1 MREETTVLERSY
13 RAKYRISNA
22 YALLPI
28 HCDSLLK
35 VLRKITEHSTGPEPS
50 SSKNSNGKRRLD
62 VTESSTKRRKIKSS
76 PVVLQTAQDRE
87 DEVPVYL
94 HRFRFR
100 YSKANS
106 KDVTIWYH
114 HEDDNSATSKKMLE
128 AEMALLNFLKECCID
143 AAEPTSIDIGEVDVT
158 PAENC
163 LIVHAQGQSS
173 AWGRDTLLT
182 APAILDDPEAFGY
195 AKGPA
200 ENLFGW
206 LNLTKN
212 SSLAS
217 IRGQLRIVVQPPA
230 QWDVTFARLPFELH
244 LDVTLLFRVPSI
256 FRPIEIKAQ
265 SDNARE
271 NARQNIIR
279 FALPPAVLE
288 EPLAS
293 SFSGRID
300 IPFFYSAIQPAPS
313 VDPKVLVAAQPRALN
328 PTLLPFQK
336 RSTIWLLA
344 REGKAIDST
353 GAVSAREMDA
363 AELPLFWERV
373 VITRDN
379 GEQLVW
385 YYRRLTGT
393 LTPEFPEEQAPAPG
407 GILAEEP
414 GLGKTLECISLILL
428 NPGVGRNPSN
438 SRFDSVAKV
447 DVKDVK
453 TTLIITPGSLSQQW
467 ADELALHAPTLK
479 VLVYE
484 GWQKL
489 PAAINKAS
497 TKQAKGK
504 AKATPVPKRKAR
516 NGKDKAVQ
524 EWLMDVDNEPPE
536 DEPEFQDWWS
546 YVNTF
551 DVCITTYNV
560 LKQDLHVARA
570 PPVRPRRE
578 VAEYSQRRAPRSP
591 LIQCEWYRVIMDE
604 VQMVGGGKT
613 QEMVS
618 LIPRV
623 SSFAVSGTPAKLH
636 VADLSHVLKF
646 LRVDPMIYSSAIW
659 RRLQLPAFA
668 RDFVALFQRYTI
680 RTTKAS
686 VRDELTIPVQTR
698 YLVPIELGRVEQH
711 VYDENI
717 ENALRELGLD
727 ARGVAASEN
736 WQMDA
741 TLLRSWLLKLRQICT
756 HPQVGQLLKQGER
769 TSKGAL
775 KTMSQV
781 LEGMYD
787 QNWRNLMEERRTK
800 VNELARYAQIVQHEE
815 AKEDRYERA
824 LKILLD
830 AEKEV
835 DQLIQ
840 EINTALE
847 QHAEKGE
854 VLKKEAAALREARAH
869 DVQDD
874 RETGDSSRKGK
885 GKAVEEKEN
894 TPASEGMDEDGDI
907 PKTPAG
913 EEHIAKKRGMQARL
927 RECYVSRHRIK
938 FLQGDVYH
946 VMGETKSAEEDTAY
960 AAAEDLRR
968 QLLKITEQSAMR
980 AMTQLDRDIQNGRF
994 ALDDILVKVP
1004 YCEQGGIRS
1013 ADLMAE
1019 ADEIIEE
1026 RMNEQSRLLWK
1037 WRAHIYGLLT
1047 QKLNAGEN
1055 EADGQEYART
1065 LATQGEAEVYL
1076 QAYAALMADRREIL
1090 TAERTALANH
1100 EHKVKKFRNTKA
1112 AVKAA
1117 AAVDDEV
1124 EIPEDV
1130 DINPE
1135 HEVLHKTLA
1144 EERRAIL
1151 EDFEGRA
1158 LKSVVVDLN
1167 AAAAKCMREN
1177 DTEKVLAKE
1186 GALTLRKL
1194 ISEQGAV
1201 NERLEADLALFRKA
1215 FNERI
1220 LYFRQLQEISDSVV
1234 AAEWEGNLENAIEE
1248 CKATQTELDTNI
1260 KTRRARQR
1268 YLEHLAKNQSDG
1280 DDPEEDACILCRCDF
1295 LRGYITHCAH
1305 VFCEDCMKSW
1315 LSRQGSKA
1323 CPVCRVPINVD
1334 TLQRFSIADKAKDGE
1349 RSIPSMPSR
1358 LNGSEPVPK
1367 SRRQIEYNIIS
1378 SGLFDD
1384 IQSTESLGSY
1394 GSKIQTLVRHLLYL
1408 QMTDPGAKSIV
1419 FSAWADSLHII
1430 EHALTSNGIPCL
1442 RIDQAKGKQ
1451 SAATRFRTDPDLLVL
1466 LLHGEREN
1474 AGLNVTCASRVF
1486 LLESVVHH
1494 TFEIQAIARIDRM
1507 GQSRPT
1513 EVYCYYAEDTVEKN
1527 ILDLAARQGHS
1538 LYTRENAQGT
1548 LNVTPLAP
1556 DSERNVV
1563 DAPAK
1568 KKQQKGDFIF
1578 KTDDMMAILF
1588 PHLFEDIEY
1597 LVPAPDADD
1606 RISSPIPD
1614 PPSPPHQQASMSTS
1628 TSTAGRGRYVN
1639 AVAGPSR
1646 I

>member
-1 MREETTVLERSY
+1 MRVETTVHERSY
-13 RAKYRISNA
+13 RTKYRVSFDRNG
-22 YALLPI
+22 YRNRDVLPI

-35 VLRKITEHSTGPEPS
+35 VLREITKYSAGPEPS
-50 SSKNSNGKRRLD
+50 SSKNADGKRPLD
-62 VTESSTKRRKIKSS
+62 AIEEPPMKRRKIIS
-76 PVVLQTAQDRE
+76 PPVTLQTTQDRE

-94 HRFRFR
+94 HRFRFH
-100 YSKANS
+100 YSKA
-106 KDVTIWYH
+106 KPEDATEWRY
-114 HEDDNSATSKKMLE
+114 EDDHSSTSEKLLV
-128 AEMALLNFLKECCID
+128 AEMGVLNLLKECCLG
-143 AAEPTSIDIGEVDVT
+143 AAEFTTIDIGAVDVT
-158 PAENC
+158 PTPGG
-163 LIVHAQGQSS
+163 LIVYAQNQS
-173 AWGRDTLLT
+173 WEWNREPLLI
-182 APAILDDPEAFGY
+182 APVIHGDPEAFGY
-195 AKGPA
+195 AAGPA

-206 LNLTKN
+206 LELTRN
-212 SSLAS
+212 SSMAGISSMAS
-217 IRGQLRIVVQPPA
+217 VRGRLRMVVQPPA
-230 QWDVTFARLPFELH
+230 LWDVTSTRFPFELH
-244 LDVTLLFRVPSI
+244 LDVTLLFRVPNI
-256 FRPIEIKAQ
+256 FKPVETKAQ
-265 SDNARE
+265 SDYALE

-279 FALPPAVLE
+279 FALPPAVLQA
-288 EPLAS
+288 PLAS
-293 SFSGRID
+293 SFNGRID

-313 VDPKVLVAAQPRALN
+313 VDSQTLAAAQPRALN

-344 REGKAIDST
+344 REGKVIDST
-353 GAVSAREMDA
+353 GAVSARQLDA

-379 GEQLVW
+379 GEELVW

-393 LTPEFPEEQAPAPG
+393 LTPEFPEEEAPPPG

-428 NPGVGRNPSN
+428 NPCIGRNPSS
-438 SRFDSVAKV
+438 SRFDPVAKV

-467 ADELALHAPTLK
+467 ADELALHAPSLK

-489 PAAINKAS
+489 PSAISNAS

-504 AKATPVPKRKAR
+504 GKAIAAPKRKAR
-516 NGKDKAVQ
+516 NGKDEAVHD
-524 EWLMDVDNEPPE
+524 WLMDIDNEPPE
-536 DEPEFQDWWS
+536 DGPEVQDWWS

-578 VAEYSQRRAPRSP
+578 VAEYSQKRAPRSP

-646 LRVDPMIYSSAIW
+646 LRVDPLIYSSAVW

-668 RDFVALFQRYTI
+668 RDLAALFQRYTI
-680 RTTKAS
+680 RTMKAS

-717 ENALRELGLD
+717 ESALRELGLD

-736 WQMDA
+736 WQIDTA
-741 TLLRSWLLKLRQICT
+741 LLRSWLLKLRQICT

-787 QNWRNLMEERRTK
+787 QNWRNLVEDRRTK
-800 VNELARYAQIVQHEE
+800 VNELARYAQIVQHDE

-830 AEKEV
+830 AEKEI
-835 DQLIQ
+835 DQLIKD
-840 EINTALE
+840 INTALE

-854 VLKKEAAALREARAH
+854 VLKKEAAALREARAQ
-869 DVQDD
+869 DAQDD

-885 GKAVEEKEN
+885 GKAIEKERESS
-894 TPASEGMDEDGDI
+894 PSSEATDEDGDI

-946 VMGETKSAEEDTAY
+946 VMGEANSAAEDAAY

-980 AMTQLDRDIQNGRF
+980 AMMQLDRDVKNGRF
-994 ALDDILVKVP
+994 VLEDILVDVP

-1037 WRAHIYGLLT
+1037 WRAHIYSLLT
-1047 QKLNAGEN
+1047 QKLNTGEN

-1090 TAERTALANH
+1090 TAERTALASH
-1100 EHKVKKFRNTKA
+1100 EHKVKKHRNTKA

-1135 HEVLHKTLA
+1135 H
-1144 EERRAIL
+1144 
-1151 EDFEGRA
+1151 EGRA

-1186 GALTLRKL
+1186 GALALRKL

-1234 AAEWEGNLENAIEE
+1234 AAEWEGELENAIEE

-1280 DDPEEDACILCRCDF
+1280 DDPDEDACILCRCEF

-1305 VFCEDCMKSW
+1305 VFCEDVKDCMKSW

-1334 TLQRFSIADKAKDGE
+1334 TLQRFSIAGQVKNGE
-1349 RSIPSMPSR
+1349 RPIPSLPSR

-1367 SRRQIEYNIIS
+1367 SRRQIDYNIIS

-1384 IQSTESLGSY
+1384 IQCTESLGSY

-1442 RIDQAKGKQ
+1442 RIDQVKGKQ

-1513 EVYCYYAEDTVEKN
+1513 EGTGTHRSTFLEPCDNELTKRLPLPQSTAITPKASFPERPSTVAFLDPTLTARLRTDTVEKN
-1527 ILDLAARQGHS
+1527 ILDLAARQGYS

-1556 DSERNVV
+1556 DSER
-1563 DAPAK
+1563 
-1568 KKQQKGDFIF
+1568 
-1578 KTDDMMAILF
+1578 
-1588 PHLFEDIEY
+1588 
-1597 LVPAPDADD
+1597 
-1606 RISSPIPD
+1606 
-1614 PPSPPHQQASMSTS
+1614 
-1628 TSTAGRGRYVN
+1628 
-1639 AVAGPSR
+1639 
-1646 I
+1646 